1 MKIKSKVVYISTLSL
16 ILVSAIIMVIEFYLS
31 EDNLDKFVDSYRDEL
46 IEIRKKELVD
56 ILDVAI
62 SSIENEG
69 DINTVRKYL
78 ESIKYEGDNYFF
90 GVDTTGVSVFNG
102 NNKEL
107 VGNNII
113 DFKDVKGNF
122 VVKDIIDSTLYGDG
136 FSYFYW
142 HKPGHD
148 QEFEKIAFSRYVE
161 KFDWIV
167 STGVYVDDID
177 EAVLRYSSMRRE
189 ELIYKTKFSIAL
201 TMICAVIVAITI
213 SLIMSRTLKSLID
226 LRDNFSSLASD
237 NPDLGYRIDIKSNDE
252 VGSIAESFNLFI
264 SNISL
269 MIYNLNKFSTGLSN
283 KVDHYKAQIENIEV
297 LIDGYILESD
307 KIKVH
312 IEDITI
318 SSKEVSENMSGT
330 SDLISIADHQGEEAS
345 KLIHVSARSITELI
359 HEVETSMS
367 ISEKIKSESENV
379 VNILYVINEIAD
391 QTNLLALNAAIEAAR
406 AGEHGRGFSVVA
418 GEVRD
423 LATRTKASTIEIEH
437 AMQSL
442 IDGNRK
448 MYQSMK
454 TTNDKSKNS
463 VENAENVQNSLLN
476 IVELV
481 AKIKAASSKTAL
493 ASQRQ
498 EVLAFDIEEQ
508 VNGIENMLIKVKE
521 SSSELT
527 NETCK
532 LTKMNGE
539 LKSMISK
546 FGNGC

>member
-1 MKIKSKVVYISTLSL
+1 MKIKSKVVYISAISL
-16 ILVSAIIMVIEFYLS
+16 ILVSALIMVIEFYLS
-31 EDNLDKFVDSYRDEL
+31 EENLERFVSGYKEEL

-62 SSIENEG
+62 SSIENES
-69 DINTVRKYL
+69 DIESVKKHF

-90 GVDTTGVSVFNG
+90 GVNTSGVSVFNG
-102 NNKEL
+102 DNKGL
-107 VGNNII
+107 VGSNII

-122 VVKDIIDSTLYGDG
+122 VVKDIIDSALYGDG

-142 HKPGHD
+142 RKPGYA
-148 QEFEKIAFSRYVE
+148 QEVEKIAFSKYVE

-167 STGVYVDDID
+167 STGVYVDDI
-177 EAVLRYSSMRRE
+177 EESVLRYSYMRRE
-189 ELIYKTKFSIAL
+189 ELIYKTKISIAL
-201 TMICAVIVAITI
+201 TMICSVIFAITI
-213 SLIMSRTLKSLID
+213 FLIMSKTLKSLID
-226 LRDNFSSLASD
+226 LRDNFSLLASD
-237 NPDLGYRIDIKSNDE
+237 NPDLEYRIDIKSNDE

-264 SNISL
+264 SNLSV
-269 MIYNLNKFSTGLSN
+269 MIYNLHEFSTELSN
-283 KVDHYKAQIENIEV
+283 KVTHYKEQIENIEI

-307 KIKVH
+307 KTKVH
-312 IEDITI
+312 IKDITI
-318 SSKEVSENMSGT
+318 SSREVSENMSET
-330 SDLISIADHQGEEAS
+330 SYLISIADHQGEEAS
-345 KLIHVSARSITELI
+345 KLINVSAVSITELI

-367 ISEKIKSESENV
+367 ISEKIKSESENI

-448 MYQSMK
+448 MYQSMN

-463 VENAENVQNSLLN
+463 VENAENVQNSLLS
-476 IVELV
+476 IVGLV
-481 AKIKAASSKTAL
+481 AKIKEASSKTAQ

-498 EVLAFDIEEQ
+498 ESLAFDIEEQ
-508 VNGIENMLIKVKE
+508 VNDIENMLIKVKK

-527 NETCK
+527 SETCK
-532 LTKMNGE
+532 LTEMNGE
-539 LKSMISK
+539 LKRMISK
-546 FGNGC
+546 FGNGN

>member
-1 MKIKSKVVYISTLSL
+1 MKIKSKVVYISTISL
-16 ILVSAIIMVIEFYLS
+16 VLVSALIMVIEFYLS
-31 EDNLDKFVDSYRDEL
+31 EENLKKFVSGYKDEL
-46 IEIRKKELVD
+46 VEIRKKELVD

-62 SSIENEG
+62 SAIENES
-69 DINTVRKYL
+69 DINSVIEHF
-78 ESIKYEGDNYFF
+78 ESIRYEGDNYFF
-90 GVDTTGVSVFNG
+90 GVDTSGVSVFNG
-102 NNKEL
+102 DNKGL
-107 VGNNII
+107 VGSNII
-113 DFKDVKGNF
+113 GFKDVKGNF
-122 VVKDIIDSTLYGDG
+122 VVKDIIDSALYGDG

-142 HKPGHD
+142 HKPGYD
-148 QEFEKIAFSRYVE
+148 QEVEKIAFSKYVK

-167 STGVYVDDID
+167 STGVYVDDI
-177 EAVLRYSSMRRE
+177 EESVLRYSSMRQE
-189 ELIYKTKFSIAL
+189 ELIYKTKVSIAL
-201 TMICAVIVAITI
+201 TMICSVIVAITI
-213 SLIMSRTLKSLID
+213 FLIMSKTLKSLID
-226 LRDNFSSLASD
+226 LRDNFLLLASD
-237 NPDLGYRIDIKSNDE
+237 NPDLEYRIDIKSNDE
-252 VGSIAESFNLFI
+252 VGSIAKSFNFFI
-264 SNISL
+264 SKLSA
-269 MIYNLNKFSTGLSN
+269 MIYNLDEFSTELTN
-283 KVDHYKAQIENIEV
+283 KVAHYKEQIDNIEV

-307 KIKVH
+307 KTKVH
-312 IEDITI
+312 IKDITI
-318 SSKEVSENMSGT
+318 SSREVSENMSET
-330 SDLISIADHQGEEAS
+330 SYLISIADHQGEEAS
-345 KLIHVSARSITELI
+345 KLINVSAGSITELI

-391 QTNLLALNAAIEAAR
+391 QVNLLALNAAIEAAR

-448 MYQSMK
+448 MYQSMN

-476 IVELV
+476 IVGLV

-508 VNGIENMLIKVKE
+508 VNGIENMLMKVKK

-527 NETCK
+527 NETCN
-532 LTKMNGE
+532 LTEMNGE
-539 LKSMISK
+539 LKRMISQ
-546 FGNGC
+546 FGNGR

>member
-1 MKIKSKVVYISTLSL
+1 MKIKSKVVCISTLSL

-62 SSIENEG
+62 SSIENES

-107 VGNNII
+107 VGSDII
-113 DFKDVKGNF
+113 EFKDVKGNF

-142 HKPGHD
+142 HKPGHN
-148 QEFEKIAFSRYVE
+148 QEFEKIAFSKYVE

-167 STGVYVDDID
+167 STGVYVDDIE

-189 ELIYKTKFSIAL
+189 ELIYKTKISIAL

-213 SLIMSRTLKSLID
+213 FLIMSRTLKSLID
-226 LRDNFSSLASD
+226 LKDNFSSLASD
-237 NPDLGYRIDIKSNDE
+237 NPDLEYRIDIKSNDE

-264 SNISL
+264 SNLSL
-269 MIYNLNKFSTGLSN
+269 MIYNLDEFSTELSN

-345 KLIHVSARSITELI
+345 KLIHVSAGSITELI

-481 AKIKAASSKTAL
+481 AKIKAASSKQQNSP
-493 ASQRQ
+493 SQSKAR
-498 EVLAFDIEEQ
+498 
-508 VNGIENMLIKVKE
+508 GIGI
-521 SSSELT
+521 
-527 NETCK
+527 
-532 LTKMNGE
+532 
-539 LKSMISK
+539 
-546 FGNGC
+546 